1 MCNNKNYYEIFFEI
15 LLIKL
20 IEIQIENSIIQKMQ
34 KQLILK
40 N

>member
-1 MCNNKNYYEIFFEI
+1 MYKNKSYYETFFEI

-20 IEIQIENSIIQKMQ
+20 IEIQIENSIIQKIR